1 MKLRTVTGTLPIL
14 KEKILSYLLVIGNLP
29 KWAAHS
35 AHELQ
40 GVNVVQELG
49 NIRANYSCPLVL

>member
-1 MKLRTVTGTLPIL
+1 MKLRTETGTLPIL
-14 KEKILSYLLVIGNLP
+14 KEKIRSCLLVIGNLP

-49 NIRANYSCPLVL
+49 NIRANYS

>member
-14 KEKILSYLLVIGNLP
+14 KERILSYLFVIGNLP

-40 GVNVVQELG
+40 GVNVMQELG
-49 NIRANYSCPLVL
+49 NIRANYS